1 MWVQCVCV
9 CVCVLERWQ
18 VHACVYKCKCV
29 RTSVCVCV
37 DACGSVRVLYVCI
50 LAPLS
55 TLCGT
60 VSGDADL
67 FLSRLIN
74 EEIKVSVS
82 QSRHKDTGGAG
93 GGSDTQLVPLKF

>member
-1 MWVQCVCV
+1 MHVCV
-9 CVCVLERWQ
+9 YTETSLHIGIRVGMALCRCTRER
-18 VHACVYKCKCV
+18 VHI
-29 RTSVCVCV
+29 
-37 DACGSVRVLYVCI
+37 LYVCI

-55 TLCGT
+55 MLCGN
-60 VSGDADL
+60 VSVDADL

-82 QSRHKDTGGAG
+82 QSRHKDTGR

>member
-1 MWVQCVCV
+1 MWMREGVCV
-9 CVCVLERWQ
+9 
-18 VHACVYKCKCV
+18 H
-29 RTSVCVCV
+29 
-37 DACGSVRVLYVCI
+37 VLYVCT

-55 TLCGT
+55 TLCGAA
-60 VSGDADL
+60 SEDADL

-82 QSRHKDTGGAG
+82 QSRHKDTGGVGGGGLEGG